1 VAALVVPR
9 IQVSLLERIDRA
21 LGAAVA
27 RLRADAKAGGYAVS
41 VCVCGDHSSPVLYG
55 DHSHE
60 PVPFLLCPLEH
71 LTADAA
77 TAVSGSDGFGEI
89 AAAGGPLGRFPG
101 SEVMPLLR
109 AHLQGALL

>member
-1 VAALVVPR
+1 MAR
-9 IQVSLLERIDRA
+9 GQVSLLERIDRA

-27 RLRADAKAGGYAVS
+27 RLRADAEAGGYAVS

-60 PVPFLLCPLEH
+60 PVPFLLCPLER
-71 LTADAA
+71 LAADGDAA
-77 TAVSGSDGFGEI
+77 ASGGAGGGFGEI

-109 AHLQGALL
+109 AHLQGAL